1 MNATTATTLVLFA
14 LGAGLAWY
22 LGGRE
27 GAGVMSGF
35 LVGASVAGIT
45 LAVQRKIA
53 LERPRFLLHAVFA
66 GFLLKAFLLLTLTLV
81 VAYVP
86 ALDAAVHPAAF
97 LLAFAATA
105 ILILLPATIDTLRLL
120 TPSRTAL
127 APTNTA
133 LAPTKESL

>member
-14 LGAGLAWY
+14 LAAGLAWY

-35 LVGASVAGIT
+35 LCGAAIAGVT
-45 LAVQRKIA
+45 LAVQRKVA

-66 GFLLKAFLLLTLTLV
+66 GFLLKAFVLLSSTLV

-86 ALDAAVHPAAF
+86 ALNAAMHPVAF

-105 ILILLPATIDTLRLL
+105 LLILLPATLDTLKLL
-120 TPSRTAL
+120 TPSRGRAL
-127 APTNTA
+127 
-133 LAPTKESL
+133 